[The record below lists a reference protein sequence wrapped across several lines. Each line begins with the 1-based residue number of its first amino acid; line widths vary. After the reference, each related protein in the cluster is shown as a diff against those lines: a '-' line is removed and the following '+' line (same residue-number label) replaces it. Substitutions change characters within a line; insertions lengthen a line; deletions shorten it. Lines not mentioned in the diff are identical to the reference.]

1 MLYRPSDYVN
11 CSKCGSTYNI
21 FKSCKN
27 CERLEKLK
35 GKKCPCCKS
44 TDIDLIQQTKNNGVM
59 GPGFSSWVVSE
70 NFACNDCGVL
80 FITPKNKNKSK
91 KKSKKEEAK

>member
-1 MLYRPSDYVN
+1 MLHRPSDYEK
-11 CSKCGSTYNI
+11 CLECGSQHRK

-44 TDIDLIQQTKNNGVM
+44 TEIDIMQQTRNNGVM
-59 GPGFSSWVVSE
+59 GPGFSSWVVAE
-70 NFACNDCGVL
+70 NFVCNDCGVL
-80 FITPKNKNKSK
+80 FVTPSNKKSK
-91 KKSKKEEAK
+91 KKKGS